1 MPSKIA
7 AWVSAKRYRLSL
19 SHCLTG
25 LPIQFITAC
34 FFSLWAGAFAV
45 LIFFYSRKVLAEQE
59 KVKVKGQSRAT
70 VWSVGIFPWTW
81 GKYEL
86 LDVAL
91 PYATSCL
98 IAFLLDKQWQLITG

>member
-1 MPSKIA
+1 MLSKIA

-25 LPIQFITAC
+25 LPIQFITAY
-34 FFSLWAGAFAV
+34 FFGLWAGAFAV
-45 LIFFYSRKVLAEQE
+45 LVFFYSRKVLAAQE
-59 KVKVKGQSRAT
+59 AAKVVGQSRAT
-70 VWSVGIFPWTW
+70 VWNVGIAPWTW
-81 GKYEL
+81 GKYEM

-98 IAFLLDKQWQLITG
+98 IAFLLG

>member
-1 MPSKIA
+1 MKNKIA

-25 LPIQFITAC
+25 LPIQLISA
-34 FFSLWAGAFAV
+34 FFFNFWVGAYAV
-45 LIFFYSRKVLAEQE
+45 LIFFYSRKVLSAQE
-59 KVKVKGQSRAT
+59 EVKVKGQSRAT

-98 IAFLLDKQWQLITG
+98 IAFLWAYYG